1 MPSRHWPPQPKVVTS
16 VEREIKLTV
25 VDQITDVDSALE
37 GSYQSVN
44 TIKPVPKR
52 RSDPEGRRHDEQADH
67 HVDDQHCRCNWT
79 CSFLVQH
86 AESDGEADDPPDEKQ
101 VD

>member
-1 MPSRHWPPQPKVVTS
+1 MASRHWPPQPKVVTS

-25 VDQITDVDSALE
+25 VDQITDAGSALE

-52 RSDPEGRRHDEQADH
+52 RSDPEMQNYIYKGEHVQGRAWDCGRWA
-67 HVDDQHCRCNWT
+67 
-79 CSFLVQH
+79 
-86 AESDGEADDPPDEKQ
+86 
-101 VD
+101 